1 VSENK
6 TVSRPHG
13 LLIDTLKSSS
23 GLLLVIPFSVFK
35 LIIQH
40 SYSNV
45 INDFA
50 FKAKAKDKDKDL
62 GPKAKATI
70 L

>member
-1 VSENK
+1 
-6 TVSRPHG
+6 
-13 LLIDTLKSSS
+13 
-23 GLLLVIPFSVFK
+23 LLVIPFSVFK

-50 FKAKAKDKDKDL
+50 FKAKAKDKDL